1 MKNIIL
7 VSFFALICLTMIV
20 LSSLKNSYYTFM

>member
-7 VSFFALICLTMIV
+7 VSFFALVCLTMIV
-20 LSSLKNSYYTFM
+20 FSGWKNSYYTFL